1 MDKVDSAFI
10 DSKYEKKSIICD
22 FDRYHDVQSETK
34 NTIIKEFKDLIEDQY
49 YLATTN
55 RVLDAD
61 RSDII
66 DINSGDSII
75 SLTRDNLT

>member
-10 DSKYEKKSIICD
+10 DSKYERKSIICD

-49 YLATTN
+49 
-55 RVLDAD
+55 
-61 RSDII
+61 
-66 DINSGDSII
+66 
-75 SLTRDNLT
+75 